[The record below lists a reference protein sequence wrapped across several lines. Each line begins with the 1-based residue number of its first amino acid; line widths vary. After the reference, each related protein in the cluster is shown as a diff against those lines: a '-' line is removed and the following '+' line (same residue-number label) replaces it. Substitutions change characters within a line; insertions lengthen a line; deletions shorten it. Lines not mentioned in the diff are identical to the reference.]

1 MYAQGFIFA
10 FFILPS
16 GFRLSNR
23 SLSAIIL
30 RFSNKKGE
38 VEFDDFVLC
47 AIRLK
52 TMLGKKSF
60 MTDFRIPLYGKGKT
74 DRPK

>member
-1 MYAQGFIFA
+1 V
-10 FFILPS
+10 LPYPYIA

-30 RFSNKKGE
+30 RFSNKQGE
-38 VEFDDFVLC
+38 IEFDDFVLS

-52 TMLGKKSF
+52 SLLG
-60 MTDFRIPLYGKGKT
+60 G
-74 DRPK
+74 

>member
-1 MYAQGFIFA
+1 MLA
-10 FFILPS
+10 

-23 SLSAIIL
+23 ALSAIIL

-38 VEFDDFVLC
+38 IEFDDFVLC

-52 TMLGKKSF
+52 TMIGWLHSTVEEF
-60 MTDFRIPLYGKGKT
+60 TLLIMV
-74 DRPK
+74 